1 MTMGLLIDGQWHD
14 QWYDTKSSDGKFVR
28 TEAQYR
34 HWITRDGSAGPTG
47 DAGFRAEPGR
57 YHLYVSLACP
67 WAHRT
72 LIVRALKG
80 LQDQISFDV
89 VHPLMLEHGW
99 TFDSDFPAATG
110 DRVNQK
116 QFMHQIY
123 TLCESDYTGRVTV
136 PVLWDKQNQTIVS
149 NESSEIIRMLNTGFN
164 EIGATDLDLCPQSL
178 QSEIDHWNQ
187 FIYEPVNNGVYK
199 AGFATTQAAYD
210 EAVVNLF
217 EHLDRL
223 EERLTSRRYLVG
235 EQLTETDIRLFTTL
249 IRFDPVYVQHFKCD
263 RRRIAEYPALA
274 NYLRDIYQLP
284 GVAETCDLD
293 HIRHHYYRSHPTINP
308 HGIISYGPEFDLM
321 APHGRES
328 L

>member
-1 MTMGLLIDGQWHD
+1 MGLLIDGQWHD
-14 QWYDTKSSDGKFVR
+14 QWYDTKSSNGKFIR
-28 TEAQYR
+28 TQAQYR
-34 HWITRDGSAGPTG
+34 NWVTSDGAAGPSG
-47 DAGFRAEPGR
+47 EPGYKAEPGR

-80 LQDQISFDV
+80 LQAHISFDV

-99 TFDSDFPAATG
+99 TFDTDFPAATG
-110 DRVNQK
+110 DRVNQH
-116 QFMHQIY
+116 QFMHQVY
-123 TLCESDYTGRVTV
+123 TQCDADYTGRVTV

-149 NESSEIIRMLNTGFN
+149 NESSEIIRMLNSGFN
-164 EIGATDLDLCPQSL
+164 EIGANDLDLYPDSL
-178 QSEIDHWNQ
+178 RSDIDQWNE

-199 AGFATTQAAYD
+199 SGFATTQAAYD

-223 EERLTSRRYLVG
+223 EERLTTHRYLVG
-235 EQLTETDIRLFTTL
+235 DLITEADIRLFTTL
-249 IRFDPVYVQHFKCD
+249 IRFDPVYVQHFKWD
-263 RRRIAEYPALA
+263 RKRIAEYPALS
-274 NYLRDIYQLP
+274 NYLRDIYQQP
-284 GVAETCDLD
+284 GVAETCDLA

-321 APHGRES
+321 APHGREN

>member
-1 MTMGLLIDGQWHD
+1 MGLLIDGQWHD
-14 QWYDTKSSDGKFVR
+14 QWYDTKSSNGKFVR

-99 TFDSDFPAATG
+99 AFDSDFSAATG

-321 APHGRES
+321 APHGREN

>member
-1 MTMGLLIDGQWHD
+1 MGLLIDGQWHD
-14 QWYDTKSSDGKFVR
+14 QWYDTKSSNGKFVR

-99 TFDSDFPAATG
+99 TFDSDFSAATG

-321 APHGRES
+321 AQHGREN

>member
-1 MTMGLLIDGQWHD
+1 MGLLIDGQWHD
-14 QWYDTKSSDGKFVR
+14 QWYDTKSSNGKFVR

-99 TFDSDFPAATG
+99 TFDSDFSAATG

-308 HGIISYGPEFDLM
+308 HGIISYGPEFDLR
-321 APHGRES
+321 APHGREN

>member
-1 MTMGLLIDGQWHD
+1 MGLLIDGQWHD
-14 QWYDTKSSDGKFVR
+14 QWYDTKSSNGRFIR

-34 HWITRDGSAGPTG
+34 HWITADGGAGLSG
-47 DAGFRAEPGR
+47 EAGFKAETGR
-57 YHLYVSLACP
+57 YHIYVSLACP

-80 LQDQISFDV
+80 LQEHISFDV
-89 VHPLMLEHGW
+89 VHPLMLEQGW

-110 DRVNQK
+110 DRVNHK

-123 TLCESDYTGRVTV
+123 TQCDPDYTGRVTV
-136 PVLWDKQNQTIVS
+136 PVVWDKQKQTIVS
-149 NESSEIIRMLNTGFN
+149 NESSEIIRMLNSGFN
-164 EIGATDLDLCPQSL
+164 EIGAKDLDLYPESL
-178 QSEIDHWNQ
+178 RSEIDQWNE

-199 AGFATTQAAYD
+199 SGFATTQAAYD

-217 EHLDRL
+217 EHLDKL
-223 EERLTSRRYLVG
+223 EERLTTRRYLVG
-235 EQLTETDIRLFTTL
+235 SQLTEADIRLFTTL

-263 RRRIAEYPALA
+263 RKRIADYPALS

-308 HGIISYGPEFDLM
+308 HGIISYGPVFDLM

>member
-1 MTMGLLIDGQWHD
+1 
-14 QWYDTKSSDGKFVR
+14 
-28 TEAQYR
+28 
-34 HWITRDGSAGPTG
+34 
-47 DAGFRAEPGR
+47 
-57 YHLYVSLACP
+57 
-67 WAHRT
+67 
-72 LIVRALKG
+72 
-80 LQDQISFDV
+80 
-89 VHPLMLEHGW
+89 MLEHGW

-235 EQLTETDIRLFTTL
+235 EQLTDTDIRLFTTL

>member
-1 MTMGLLIDGQWHD
+1 MGLLIDGQWHD
-14 QWYDTKSSDGKFVR
+14 QWYDTKSSNGKFVR

-99 TFDSDFPAATG
+99 TFDSDFSAATG

-274 NYLRDIYQLP
+274 NYLRDIFQLP

>member
-1 MTMGLLIDGQWHD
+1 MGLLIDGQWHD
-14 QWYDTKSSDGKFVR
+14 QWYDTKSSNGKFVR

-89 VHPLMLEHGW
+89 VHPLMLKHGW
-99 TFDSDFPAATG
+99 TFDSDFSAATG

>member
-1 MTMGLLIDGQWHD
+1 MGLLIDGEWHD
-14 QWYDTKSSDGKFVR
+14 QWYDTKSSNGKFIR

-34 HWITRDGSAGPTG
+34 HWITRDGSAGPSG
-47 DAGFRAEPGR
+47 CAGFKAEPGR

-80 LQDQISFDV
+80 LQDLISYDV

-99 TFDSDFPAATG
+99 TFDSDFPAATR
-110 DRVNQK
+110 DRINQH
-116 QFMHQIY
+116 QFMHQVY
-123 TLCESDYTGRVTV
+123 TQCDSDYTGRVTV

-149 NESSEIIRMLNTGFN
+149 NESSEIIRMLNSGFN
-164 EIGATDLDLCPQSL
+164 DLVTSNLDLYPDAL
-178 QSEIDHWNQ
+178 REEIDQWNE

-199 AGFATTQAAYD
+199 SGFATTQAAYD
-210 EAVVNLF
+210 EAVVSLF

-223 EERLTSRRYLVG
+223 EERLTTRRFLVG
-235 EQLTETDIRLFTTL
+235 DQLTEADIRLFTTL

-263 RRRIAEYPALA
+263 RKRIAEYPALS
-274 NYLRDIYQLP
+274 NYLRDIYQQP

-321 APHGRES
+321 APHGRET

>member
-1 MTMGLLIDGQWHD
+1 MGLLIDGQWHD
-14 QWYDTKSSDGKFVR
+14 QWYDTKSSNGKFVR

-99 TFDSDFPAATG
+99 AFDSDFSAATG

-321 APHGRES
+321 AQHGREN

>member
-1 MTMGLLIDGQWHD
+1 MGLLIDGQWHD

-235 EQLTETDIRLFTTL
+235 EQLTDTDIRLFTTL

>member
-1 MTMGLLIDGQWHD
+1 MGLLIDGQWHD
-14 QWYDTKSSDGKFVR
+14 QWYDTKSSNGKFVR

-99 TFDSDFPAATG
+99 TFDSDFSAATG

-164 EIGATDLDLCPQSL
+164 EIGATDLDLCTQSL

-321 APHGRES
+321 APHGREN

>member
-1 MTMGLLIDGQWHD
+1 MGLLIEGQWHD
-14 QWYDTKSSDGKFVR
+14 QWYDTKSSNGKFIR

-34 HWITRDGSAGPTG
+34 HWITTDGSAGPTG
-47 DAGFRAEPGR
+47 EAGYKAETGR

-72 LIVRALKG
+72 LIVRVLKG
-80 LQDQISFDV
+80 LTEHISFDV
-89 VHPLMLEHGW
+89 VHPLMLEQGW
-99 TFDSDFPAATG
+99 TFDAGFPAATG

-116 QFMHQIY
+116 EFMHQIY
-123 TLCESDYTGRVTV
+123 TQCDPGYTGRVTV
-136 PVLWDKQNQTIVS
+136 PVLWDKQNQSIVS
-149 NESSEIIRMLNTGFN
+149 NESSEIIRMLNSGFN
-164 EIGATDLDLCPQSL
+164 EIGGNDLDLYPESL
-178 QSEIDHWNQ
+178 RSEIDHWNQ

-199 AGFATTQAAYD
+199 SGFATTQAAYD
-210 EAVVNLF
+210 EAVVKLF
-217 EHLDRL
+217 EHLDKL
-223 EERLTSRRYLVG
+223 EERLTTRRYLVG
-235 EQLTETDIRLFTTL
+235 SQLTEADIRLFTTL

-263 RRRIAEYPALA
+263 RKRIADYPALS
-274 NYLRDIYQLP
+274 NYLRDIYQLS

-321 APHGRES
+321 APHGRER